1 MDSASPVDETVTEDQ
16 QQHKPIYRVLLSEPL
31 LPPHPDDRDKLDLQ
45 NSAAPFI
52 ARCSTLLEEI
62 HKVQAFIKQ
71 NYLREIEL
79 RAFRSH
85 VQSELR
91 FLKNVS
97 IIIETFCFPTFCSLE
112 EHQSSLVAFKR

>member
-1 MDSASPVDETVTEDQ
+1 MDATPPADETVTEEQ
-16 QQHKPIYRVLLSEPL
+16 QQHRPIPCVLLPEPL
-31 LPPHPDDRDKLDLQ
+31 LHPHPDDKDKDQEAQQVLDPQ
-45 NSAAPFI
+45 SSAAPFI
-52 ARCSTLLEEI
+52 SRCSTLLEEI

-97 IIIETFCFPTFCSLE
+97 IMPPLFWLLPI
-112 EHQSSLVAFKR
+112 

>member
-1 MDSASPVDETVTEDQ
+1 MNAASPADETIAERQ
-16 QQHKPIYRVLLSEPL
+16 QPLPRVLLPEPL
-31 LPPHPDDRDKLDLQ
+31 LHPHPEDKDQHEVQQVLDFHNL
-45 NSAAPFI
+45 AAPFI

-97 IIIETFCFPTFCSLE
+97 IMKLIFFFFFFSLE
-112 EHQSSLVAFKR
+112 